1 MPRKRVPGNKCRKK
15 GGNNGDRHLRRIR
28 YDGQTG
34 RFPLIGEDIDEYDRA
49 TGKSVVT
56 SINYLTGQQVIE
68 KKQFNQKL
76 NKYVTLGKQSKEL
89 DRKQISIEDVDYEK

>member
-1 MPRKRVPGNKCRKK
+1 
-15 GGNNGDRHLRRIR
+15 LRRIR

-34 RFPLIGEDIDEYDRA
+34 RFLLIGEDIDEYDRG

-56 SINYLTGQQVIE
+56 SRNYLTGQQVIE

-89 DRKQISIEDVDYEK
+89 DKKQISIEDVDYEK

>member
-1 MPRKRVPGNKCRKK
+1 
-15 GGNNGDRHLRRIR
+15 
-28 YDGQTG
+28 
-34 RFPLIGEDIDEYDRA
+34 LIGEDIDEYDRA

-56 SINYLTGQQVIE
+56 SRNYLTGQQVIE

-89 DRKQISIEDVDYEK
+89 DKKQISIEDVDYEK

>member
-1 MPRKRVPGNKCRKK
+1 M
-15 GGNNGDRHLRRIR
+15 
-28 YDGQTG
+28 
-34 RFPLIGEDIDEYDRA
+34 IDEYDRG

-56 SINYLTGQQVIE
+56 NRNYLTGQQVIE

-89 DRKQISIEDVDYEK
+89 DKKQISIEDVDYEK